1 LANYGSPVHA
11 ARYSEYNFASGA
23 GGDAVRDGGRSVS
36 GVGLR
41 LGNFEGGGNTAVAFF
56 GSDGWE
62 RASEFE
68 LVRGDGRKE
77 LFAATGNGQHGS
89 VYADCSARGYDVHG

>member
-11 ARYSEYNFASGA
+11 ARFSEYNFASGA
-23 GGDAVRDGGRSVS
+23 GGDAVRDGSRGVS

-41 LGNFEGGGNTAVAFF
+41 LGNFEGGSNTTVALF
-56 GSDGWE
+56 GGDGWE

-68 LVRGDGRKE
+68 LVRSDGRKE
-77 LFAATGNGQHGS
+77 LFAATGYG
-89 VYADCSARGYDVHG
+89 